1 MRASN
6 LDVPVTF
13 RVTPSMMS
21 AAEAKARQ
29 EGMSLSE
36 LMRHA
41 LRNAVREAA

>member
-1 MRASN
+1 MRVSN

-13 RVTPSMMS
+13 RVTPSMMT
-21 AAEAKARQ
+21 AAEAKARK

-41 LRNAVREAA
+41 LRQTVREAA